1 MDYSFNGEIAAMYGV
16 DEAVFIHN
24 LYWWI
29 KKNKAN
35 GRHLKDG
42 RAWTYNSARAFSELF
57 PFWSLDKVKRMTA
70 KLEKAGAV
78 ICANYNDLSFDKTK
92 WYSLSDDVI
101 FVYEKTAPSIARNRT
116 TDSAKSPDGKD
127 EIAPTIPDSKPYIK
141 PDSKH
146 SGDEPQGND
155 LDEFPPEVKT
165 ALLDWFTY
173 KAERKESYKPKG
185 RESFLSSVGNKLK
198 QYKPAAVVDV
208 IQNSMANNW
217 KGVIWDTIDKT
228 AVATAEPVLI
238 PKTEKDFFEMTPEE
252 MFG

>member
-35 GRHLKDG
+35 GKNFHDD
-42 RAWTYNSARAFSELF
+42 AYWTYNSVAAWSELF
-57 PFWSLDKVKRMTA
+57 PFWTKEKIRRISERLV
-70 KLEKAGAV
+70 KAGAIKV
-78 ICANYNDLSFDKTK
+78 GNYNAAKYDHTK
-92 WYSLSDDVI
+92 WYALANSIWQIYQFDLA
-101 FVYEKTAPSIARNRT
+101 EPPKGNGRTAEP
-116 TDSAKSPDGKD
+116 
-127 EIAPTIPDSKPYIK
+127 IPDSKPDGKQNSK
-141 PDSKH
+141 PDVK
-146 SGDEPQGND
+146 GTTPEND
-155 LDEFPPEVKT
+155 LDGFPPEVKT

-185 RESFLSSVGNKLK
+185 RESFLSSVRNKLK

-238 PKTEKDFFEMTPEE
+238 PKTEKDFFDMTPEE

>member
-29 KKNKAN
+29 KKNQAN
-35 GRHLKDG
+35 GNNFFDG
-42 RAWTYNSARAFSELF
+42 QYWTYNSIDAFCVLF
-57 PFWSLDKVKRMTA
+57 PYWSKRQVERIL
-70 KLEKAGAV
+70 KSLKEKGAIV
-78 ICANYNDLSFDKTK
+78 TGNYNKAAYD
-92 WYSLSDDVI
+92 
-101 FVYEKTAPSIARNRT
+101 RT
-116 TDSAKSPDGKD
+116 TWYALTETVISIYAKSEMHITKRGNGFTQTVT
-127 EIAPTIPDSKPYIK
+127 TIPDSKPYSKPNIK
-141 PDSKH
+141 PDVK
-146 SGDEPQGND
+146 GTTAEND
-155 LDEFPPEVKT
+155 LDRFPPEVKT
-165 ALLDWFTY
+165 ALLDWFIY

-185 RESFLSSVGNKLK
+185 RESFLSSVRNKLK

-228 AVATAEPVLI
+228 AVAAAEPVLI
-238 PKTEKDFFEMTPEE
+238 PKAEKDFFEMTPEE

>member
-29 KKNKAN
+29 RKNEAN
-35 GRHLKDG
+35 GRHYYDG
-42 RAWTYNSARAFSELF
+42 RNWTYNSMRAFSELF
-57 PFWSLDKVKRMTA
+57 PFWTQRQLRRIIRNLSDN
-70 KLEKAGAV
+70 GV
-78 ICANYNDLSFDKTK
+78 IYIGNYNAAGFDRTQ
-92 WYSLSDDVI
+92 WYAL
-101 FVYEKTAPSIARNRT
+101 
-116 TDSAKSPDGKD
+116 D
-127 EIAPTIPDSKPYIK
+127 EIVYSIYSNGLTHLTETSNPFDQTVTPIPDSKPDYKPYIK
-141 PDSKH
+141 PDVK
-146 SGDEPQGND
+146 GTTAETD
-155 LDEFPPEVKT
+155 LDGFPPEVKT

-173 KAERKESYKPKG
+173 KAERKETYKPKG
-185 RESFLSSVGNKLK
+185 RESFLSSVRNKLK

-228 AVATAEPVLI
+228 AVAAAEPVLI
-238 PKTEKDFFEMTPEE
+238 PKAEKDFFEMTPEE